1 ESWVDISGKGFYE
14 NTHRQLYEIPDSPF
28 FQFEGQAYTGL
39 VIRGRQERLRLEI
52 QPLIPRETSGNTESL
67 FAMGSAAAVLYWKE
81 RTIPGR
87 VIYEYLVMRN
97 ANRLSQRFRLSMLFG
112 GADFQGL
119 YLRGCADDDLYFQGS
134 HSEFARSLMGPVLG
148 FNVLAG
154 EQDPAADL
162 QIEVIDYTIAA
173 GFFRWPT

>member
-1 ESWVDISGKGFYE
+1 ADDQGRVAFALDNNRGKDGESYQAEHFLVLHDEKESWVDISRKGFYE

-119 YLRGCADDDLYFQGS
+119 Y
-134 HSEFARSLMGPVLG
+134 
-148 FNVLAG
+148 
-154 EQDPAADL
+154 
-162 QIEVIDYTIAA
+162 
-173 GFFRWPT
+173 